1 VDQKFFWYSG
11 RRDFLLTPGYCAGLP
26 VLDNFISEALSVMP
40 FPEKNEI
47 EISHLTKS
55 YGDLVAVKD
64 ISFVVPKGVIF
75 GLLGPNGAGKTTLVN
90 MLTTLLKPS
99 SGFALV
105 GGNDVNR
112 QGPKIRS
119 LIGVVPQE
127 NNLDRYLTARENLA
141 LHAKMHSLKSSQ
153 YNPRIDELLSL
164 LGLTERQK
172 DFPNTFSIGMQRRLV
187 VARAL
192 VHDPQILFL
201 DEPTTGLDPQ
211 AKRAIWD
218 YFLSLKGKRTLFLTT
233 HNMEEADFLCDRI
246 TIIDHGSPIAS
257 GTARELKEMAESS
270 WFYEIEVG
278 ARAEE
283 YVRAF
288 EKMPFIDC
296 LSLRDGVISL
306 CMKKEGSLGKL
317 VERID
322 LPDLKKITSRQPS
335 LEDVFLKLTGRRLR
349 T

>member
-1 VDQKFFWYSG
+1 
-11 RRDFLLTPGYCAGLP
+11 
-26 VLDNFISEALSVMP
+26 
-40 FPEKNEI
+40 
-47 EISHLTKS
+47 
-55 YGDLVAVKD
+55 
-64 ISFVVPKGVIF
+64 
-75 GLLGPNGAGKTTLVN
+75 
-90 MLTTLLKPS
+90 
-99 SGFALV
+99 V
-105 GGNDVNR
+105 GGYDID
-112 QGPKIRS
+112 QEGPRIRS

-127 NNLDRYLTARENLA
+127 NNLDRYLTARENLI

-164 LGLTERQK
+164 LGLTDRQK

-218 YFLSLKGKRTLFLTT
+218 YFLSLKGKRTLLLTT
-233 HNMEEADFLCDRI
+233 HNMEEADFLCDQI

-257 GTARELKEMAESS
+257 GTAKELKEMAESS

-288 EKMPFIDC
+288 EKMPFVDC
-296 LSLRDGVISL
+296 LSLQDGVISVCL
-306 CMKKEGSLGKL
+306 KKEGSLGNL
-317 VERID
+317 VEQIQ
-322 LPDLKKITSRQPS
+322 LQDLKKITSRQPS